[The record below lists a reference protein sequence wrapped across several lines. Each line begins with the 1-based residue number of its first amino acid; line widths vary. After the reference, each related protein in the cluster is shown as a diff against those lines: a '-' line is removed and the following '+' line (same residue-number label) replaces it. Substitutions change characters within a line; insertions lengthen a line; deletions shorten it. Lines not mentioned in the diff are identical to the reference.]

1 VSGDPSRGAP
11 RAPRFVA
18 VAGVASAIL
27 TLYFIEAWL
36 RKTPWVFTDELEWT
50 QISRSIA
57 TTGHAA
63 RRGEA
68 VNFKSLYPYVLAPWW
83 WIHSTAAAY
92 AAIKYAN
99 AVLMALAA
107 VPTYLLARMVISQRA
122 AAMVAALSVLI
133 PGMSY
138 ASSLIPEVLAYPW
151 YALCSWLIVRA
162 LTRRRP
168 GAIAL
173 AAAAS
178 IVAILVRAPQFLT
191 VGASFAIA
199 AAGLWVTGPR
209 GRAFRAGWSRGD
221 TFGAIVLLVGGLIL
235 FNRVFLQHIHEWQV
249 TTEFWKGRM
258 VDLGLKAALALAVG
272 LGILPVLGA
281 FAALRLPDR
290 RGNPAY
296 RAFAAY
302 LASAIFC
309 ISLYTAVKATALSL
323 VFSTL
328 TEERNMIYLSP
339 LFLIGTALVFEARRV
354 DWRIVAAASAF
365 VLFLIWAKPPNL
377 LFPYFEAPG
386 FAILDVV
393 NRHLHWNVTDLRI
406 ALVVVLGLSL
416 LVLRFRH
423 VRGVAAVMVAVSGAW
438 MLTSE
443 IAVTAGT
450 VDFANRFR
458 SQLPA
463 HLDWVDRAT
472 HGQGVTYVGQELP
485 DPNGVWL
492 TEFWNRDLKHVDLL
506 NGGGPGPGPS
516 YAPQLVRADGLLSG
530 LGGIPYVLADSGVTL
545 QGKPVTHWKQ
555 LVLYKRSG
563 PWRLLDENQQVYSD
577 TWAPGWSTYTY
588 FRPGQRGTLVLWI
601 GRQGYTG
608 DAAPGRAFLAV
619 GTVKVSNGA
628 PVLGRVYASRRTLVR
643 NGSVQ
648 VIRFHVPRTPVRLVL
663 SIPNTFRA
671 SAADPRQLGAQV
683 TFSFVPASKRG

>member
-1 VSGDPSRGAP
+1 MSGNTGRGTSRASS
-11 RAPRFVA
+11 FVA
-18 VAGVASAIL
+18 VAGVATGIL
-27 TLYFIEAWL
+27 TLYFVEAWV

-57 TTGHAA
+57 ATGHAA
-63 RRGEA
+63 RRGEP
-68 VNFKSLYPYVLAPWW
+68 VNFKSLYPYVLAPLW

-107 VPTYLLARMVISQRA
+107 VPTYLLARMMISRRA
-122 AAMVAALSVLI
+122 AAVVAALSVLI
-133 PGMSY
+133 PGMAY

-162 LTRRRP
+162 LTTRRP
-168 GAIAL
+168 GAIVL

-178 IVAILVRAPQFLT
+178 VVAILVRAPQFLT

-221 TFGAIVLLVGGLIL
+221 TFGAIVLLIGALIL

-249 TTEFWKGRM
+249 STEFWKGRM
-258 VDLGLKAALALAVG
+258 VDLGLKAALALTVG

-281 FAALRLPDR
+281 FAALRLPER
-290 RGNPAY
+290 RGTPAY

-309 ISLYTAVKATALSL
+309 VALYTAVKATALSL

-339 LFLIGTALVFEARRV
+339 LLLIGTALVFEARRV
-354 DWRIVAAASAF
+354 DWRIVAAGTAF
-365 VLFLIWAKPPNL
+365 VLFLTWAKPPNL
-377 LFPYFEAPG
+377 DFPYFEAPG
-386 FAILDVV
+386 FGILDVA

-423 VRGVAAVMVAVSGAW
+423 ARGVAAAVIVIGAAW

-443 IAVTAGT
+443 IATTVGT
-450 VDFANRFR
+450 VHFANKFR
-458 SQLPA
+458 SHLPA

-472 HGQGVTYVGQELP
+472 HGQGVTYLGQELP
-485 DPNGVWL
+485 DPNGLWL
-492 TEFWNRDLKHVDLL
+492 TEFWNRDLKHVDLV

-516 YAPQLVRADGLLSG
+516 YAPQLIRADGLLSG
-530 LGGIPYVLADSGVTL
+530 LGEIPYVLADSGVAL

-555 LVLYKRSG
+555 LVLYKRNG
-563 PWRLLDENQQVYSD
+563 PWRLLDENQQVYNDS
-577 TWAPGWSTYTY
+577 WAPGWSTYTY
-588 FRPGQRGTLVLWI
+588 FRPGQRGTLVVRI
-601 GRQGYTG
+601 GRQGYKG
-608 DAAPGRAFLAV
+608 DAAPGRALFSI
-619 GTVKVSNGA
+619 GTVKVRNGA
-628 PVLGRVYASRRTLVR
+628 PVLGRIYARRRTLVR
-643 NGSVQ
+643 NGSLQ
-648 VIRFHVPRTPVRLVL
+648 VIRVPIARTPVRLVL
-663 SIPNTFRA
+663 TIPNTFHA
-671 SAADPRQLGAQV
+671 SPSDPRDLGAQV
-683 TFSFVPASKRG
+683 TYSFVPASKR